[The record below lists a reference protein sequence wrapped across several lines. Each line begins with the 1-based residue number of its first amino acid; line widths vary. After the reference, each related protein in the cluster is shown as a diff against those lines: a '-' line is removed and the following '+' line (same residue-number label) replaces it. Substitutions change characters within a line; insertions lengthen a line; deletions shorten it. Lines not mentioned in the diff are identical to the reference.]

1 MPFEVML
8 TQIVFMPFKFLVAN
22 FIDKEQEDQAIK
34 QYDK

>member
-1 MPFEVML
+1 MSFEIML

-22 FIDKEQEDQAIK
+22 YEDKEQEDQAIK